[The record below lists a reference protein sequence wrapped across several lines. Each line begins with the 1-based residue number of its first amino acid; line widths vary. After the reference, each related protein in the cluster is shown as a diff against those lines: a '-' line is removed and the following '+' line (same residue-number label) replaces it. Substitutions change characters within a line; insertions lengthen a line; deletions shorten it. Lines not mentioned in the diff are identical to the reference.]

1 MAIRIPGIFVEI
13 QGDYNQLR
21 ADLNTARG
29 IVNGAATDMSNAL
42 NNALS
47 PRQAGNG
54 INALIADLSKLNNA
68 SRLTGKEFDALG
80 VDLGQLQRLTGL
92 TAAEFSQL
100 QTRMLQTKA
109 AQVQERALRSV
120 AQAAGLTR
128 HEIQRL
134 GAQMGV
140 DALAVKR
147 VSDSMSGA
155 ADSAGM
161 LGAAAR
167 AALAYLSVD
176 AVVRFGGAVLN
187 AGIAM
192 DSLQR
197 SFEAITGSEAG
208 AAELMGWL
216 RDEASRLGQ
225 NFYELAPA
233 FKSLTAAAR
242 GTTLEGEETRKIF
255 SAVTAASTALGL
267 SVDQTKG
274 TLLAMEQMISKGTV
288 SMEELR
294 RQLGD
299 RLPGAFQL
307 AAKAMGVST
316 AELNKMVAEG
326 QVMAD
331 DLLPKLAAELQ
342 RVYGQA
348 AQTAALET
356 AQAAVNG
363 LSEEWTDLKNNM
375 FHSESAVAGINL
387 VTQAIAGLNSMISQ
401 VQQGKT
407 HWIWDG
413 LQMEPMDPSRYRG
426 KVNRDMVM
434 PAYTPPAAT
443 VEAPKAQSKS
453 EKAAADRAAKAAAKA
468 YEKMLEDGR
477 KAAEAVDAWGEKYED
492 ARVRAI
498 ADSVAANQ
506 QALEKDLQLVTE
518 FADRFKAVVLGE
530 TEFKLDQIDAQAAA
544 YIKAGADEV
553 AVARWVAAE
562 KLAISRD
569 WQDGAARALQAYSD
583 EATNA
588 AAAVEDVMG
597 MAFQGIED
605 MVVEFV
611 KTGKLEFA
619 DLVTSINAE
628 IARLAFKSLAAESYD
643 WLGSALQ
650 LGMSAA
656 SAYFGGGGSTLNP
669 SVAPSGA
676 SGLYYS
682 VGHHGGGV
690 VGSEASFMRPV
701 PAETFAGAPRYH
713 NGLMPDEFPAILQKG
728 EGVFTR
734 GQMEAMGGGASN
746 GEIRTLLREI
756 AQGVRAQRGT
766 KVVNAIGK
774 GAIANELSGSEGEQV
789 IFNHIRRNP
798 AAVRRMLGL

>member
-13 QGDYNQLR
+13 QGDYTQLR

-29 IVNGAATDMSNAL
+29 IVNGAATDMSNSL

-68 SRLTGKEFDALG
+68 SKLTGKEFDALG

-140 DALAVKR
+140 DALAVRR
-147 VSDSMSGA
+147 VADGMSGA

-161 LGAAAR
+161 LGMAAR
-167 AALAYLSVD
+167 TALAYLSVD
-176 AVVRFGGAVLN
+176 AVARFGKAVLDS
-187 AGIAM
+187 GIAM

-197 SFEAITGSEAG
+197 SFVAITGSEAG

-274 TLLAMEQMISKGTV
+274 TFFAMEQMISKGTV

-307 AAKAMGVST
+307 AARAMGVST

-348 AQTAALET
+348 AQTAALES

-387 VTQAIAGLNSMISQ
+387 VTEAIAGLNAMIAQ

-413 LQMEPMDPSRYRG
+413 LAMEPMDPSKYRA

-434 PAYTPPAAT
+434 PAYVAPAAT
-443 VEAPKAQSKS
+443 VAEPKAQSKS
-453 EKAAADRAAKAAAKA
+453 EKAAADRATKAAQKA

-477 KAAEAVDAWGEKYED
+477 KAAEAIDKWGSDYEN
-492 ARVRAI
+492 ARVKAI
-498 ADSVAANQ
+498 ADSVATNQ
-506 QALEKDLQLVTE
+506 RALEQDLQLVTE
-518 FADRFKAVVLGE
+518 FADKFKAVVLGE
-530 TEFKLDQIDAQAAA
+530 TEFKKAQIDAQAAA
-544 YIKAGADEV
+544 YLKAGADEV

-569 WQDGAARALQAYSD
+569 WQDGATRALQAYAD
-583 EATNA
+583 EAGNA

-597 MAFQGIED
+597 TAFQGMED
-605 MVVEFV
+605 MIVEYV
-611 KTGKLEFA
+611 RTGKAEFS
-619 DLVTSINAE
+619 DLVSHINAE
-628 IARLAFKSLAAESYD
+628 IARLAFKSLASESYN
-643 WLGSALQ
+643 WLNDVLKV
-650 LGMSAA
+650 GMSAA
-656 SAYFGGGGSTLNP
+656 SAYFGGGSTLNP

-682 VGHHGGGV
+682 VGHHGGGI

-701 PAETFAGAPRYH
+701 PAETFAGAPRFH
-713 NGLMPDEFPAILQKG
+713 SGLMPDEFPAILQKG
-728 EGVFTR
+728 EGVFTK

-746 GEIRTLLREI
+746 GEIMAVLREI
-756 AQGVRAQRGT
+756 AQATRAQRGT

-774 GAIANELSGSEGEQV
+774 GAIANELSGTEGEQV
-789 IFNHIRRNP
+789 VFNHIRRNP

>member
-68 SRLTGKEFDALG
+68 SKLTGREFDALG

-140 DALAVKR
+140 DALAVRR
-147 VSDSMSGA
+147 VADGMSGA

-161 LGAAAR
+161 LGMAAR
-167 AALAYLSVD
+167 TALAYLSVD

-197 SFEAITGSEAG
+197 SFVAITGSEAG
-208 AAELMGWL
+208 AAELMAWL

-242 GTTLEGEETRKIF
+242 GTTLEGEQTRKIF

-267 SVDQTKG
+267 SADQTKG
-274 TLLAMEQMISKGTV
+274 TLLALEQMISKGTV

-307 AAKAMGVST
+307 AARAMGVST

-331 DLLPKLAAELQ
+331 DLLPKLADELQ

-348 AQTAALET
+348 AQTAALES

-387 VTQAIAGLNSMISQ
+387 VTQAIAGLNAMISQ

-413 LQMEPMDPSRYRG
+413 LAMEPMDPSKYRA

-443 VEAPKAQSKS
+443 VAPQASSKTS
-453 EKAAADRAAKAAAKA
+453 TAAADRAAKAAAKA
-468 YEKMLEDGR
+468 YEKMLEDGK
-477 KAAEAVDAWGEKYED
+477 KAAEAINAWGAAYEN
-492 ARVRAI
+492 ARVKAI
-498 ADSVAANQ
+498 ADSVATNQ
-506 QALEKDLQLVTE
+506 RALEQDLQLVSE
-518 FADRFKAVVLGE
+518 FADKFKAVVLGE
-530 TEFKLDQIDAQAAA
+530 TEFKKAQIDAQAAA

-569 WQDGAARALQAYSD
+569 WQDGAARALQAYTD

-588 AAAVEDVMG
+588 AAAVENVMG

-605 MVVEFV
+605 MIVEFV

-628 IARLAFKSLAAESYD
+628 IARLAFKSLASESYN
-643 WLGSALQ
+643 WLGDVLKV
-650 LGMSAA
+650 GMSAA

-676 SGLYYS
+676 SGLYYAS
-682 VGHHGGGV
+682 GHHAGGI
-690 VGSEASFMRPV
+690 VGSEASFVRPM

-746 GEIRTLLREI
+746 GEIMAVLREI
-756 AQGVRAQRGT
+756 AAATRAQRGT